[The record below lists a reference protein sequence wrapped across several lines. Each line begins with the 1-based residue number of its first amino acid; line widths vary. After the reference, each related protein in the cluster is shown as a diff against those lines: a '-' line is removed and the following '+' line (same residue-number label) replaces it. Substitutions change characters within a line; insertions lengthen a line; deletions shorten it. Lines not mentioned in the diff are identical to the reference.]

1 VRAMIPVKAVVAGVV
16 AVEAAVVVV
25 EVGAVVE
32 AVGAAARVAVVEVV
46 AAWGFRGIPRH
57 HGQCHRGPRRSC
69 A

>member
-1 VRAMIPVKAVVAGVV
+1 LIPVKAVAAAVV

-25 EVGAVVE
+25 EVGAVVEAVE

-46 AAWGFRGIPRH
+46 AAWGFRGILRH